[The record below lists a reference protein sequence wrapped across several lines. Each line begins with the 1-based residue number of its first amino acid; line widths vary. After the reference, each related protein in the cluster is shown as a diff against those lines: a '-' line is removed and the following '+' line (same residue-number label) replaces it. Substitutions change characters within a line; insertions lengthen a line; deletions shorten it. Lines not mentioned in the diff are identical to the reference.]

1 MTIAPDDA
9 GSRGQRARFRVPGPP
24 TLWMAGVYFAF
35 YAGIACWGPYIVLYY
50 QRLGLS
56 GAEIGVLNAVTPLG
70 MAFLSPIWGSLADSR
85 NAHRLILR
93 LALLTTAAVALL
105 LTVATS
111 FWQIL
116 PLILLLA
123 LVGTTASPLIDS
135 YAVTIGARHGISFGQ
150 LRVWGSISY
159 TLVVWLIGVAMGG
172 EVSPL
177 FLICYAITLGLTC
190 LTTLGLP
197 ARRQPSVPDRWRG
210 AAEMLR
216 RPDMRVLLLVVF
228 LLAISTSPIFSLFG
242 IYITAIGGNTGL
254 LGATSATAAIS
265 ELPVLFLGGRLVSR
279 LGTRRMMVVALC
291 MYTLRILLYTLVP
304 SPEWVLGVQVLHGC
318 SYGIY
323 LLASVSMVHEL
334 AGPQLAATGQGLLAS
349 AMAFGQMSGAVISG
363 VLLDQ
368 IGIVAIYRLSVGITL
383 LALAVF
389 VLGRRWLG
397 APGPQAQATPSD

>member
-304 SPEWVLGVQVLHGC
+304 GPEWVLGVQVLHGC

-397 APGPQAQATPSD
+397 APGPQTQATPSD

>member
-397 APGPQAQATPSD
+397 APGPQTQATPSD